1 MKKSLLLGICSAILL
16 QVGCTKNTNEESVTS
31 TNDSSVNVWHVLPQV
46 DATEVKNLAPFSQ
59 MTIRDGDKEVSL
71 TYNQTG
77 YLNASNN
84 NSYTDN
90 AIVIQ
95 NDDVQSI
102 YDYNGNLLYTM
113 TSKVS
118 DTFHEE
124 GIVTIYA
131 YVSNEEHYL
140 TQVYGTKT
148 DKKAS
153 ILNTDFA
160 SITELTTDALIFH
173 PYDGNQVFD
182 EMAIQNGTVGILS
195 HLKSNSGE
203 DQAGYEF
210 NAYSKT
216 ALPDMYIA
224 KSVSSSLKDDGYV
237 ICDATGKI
245 LSKVTGQ
252 LYSKTSGQFVN
263 GYYPAYQKDDDSKKI
278 ALIHASDGKSI
289 TDYLYSDVGYF
300 EDGYCPVKNTEGK
313 WAYINE
319 SGEEVTDFIFDS
331 ASSLY
336 QGKAWV
342 VKDNKAGVINLSAS
356 KNGKLTD
363 SIFSLNESDAAVE
376 PDATN
381 APEQSNS
388 NIIGTLKVKVSSL
401 NIRKDAGVKN
411 ETNGT
416 ATSGE
421 TYEVFETKEADGY
434 TWYRI
439 GENQWVAGSDEWVT
453 YTKK

>member
-1 MKKSLLLGICSAILL
+1 MKKSLFIGICTAILL
-16 QVGCTKNTNEESVTS
+16 QTGCSNTTNQQSNTS
-31 TNDSSVNVWHVLPQV
+31 IDDSTVNVWHVLPQI
-46 DATEVKNLAPFSQ
+46 DATALKGLAPFSKT
-59 MTIRDGDKEVSL
+59 TIRQNGKEVAL

-77 YLNASNN
+77 YLNSSSGNA
-84 NSYTDN
+84 YTDN
-90 AIVIQ
+90 AIVVQ
-95 NDDVQSI
+95 NDDAEYI
-102 YDYNGNLLYTM
+102 YDYHGNLLYEM

-124 GIVTIYA
+124 GIQPTYA
-131 YVSNEEHYL
+131 YLSNEDHYL
-140 TQVYGTKT
+140 SQVYGIKT
-148 DKKAS
+148 DKKAVVLS
-153 ILNTDFA
+153 TDFS
-160 SITELTTDALIFH
+160 SITELSSDAMIYH

-182 EMAIQNGTVGILS
+182 EMAVQDGKIGILS
-195 HLKSNSGE
+195 HLKSSSGE
-203 DQAGYEF
+203 DQNGYEF
-210 NAYSKT
+210 EEYTKSN
-216 ALPDMYIA
+216 LPDMYIA
-224 KSVSSSLKDDGYV
+224 ESISSSMKVDSYV
-237 ICDATGKI
+237 VVDTNGKI
-245 LSKVTGQ
+245 LSKVTGT
-252 LYSKTSGQFVN
+252 LYQKTIGQFVN
-263 GYYPAYQKDDDSKKI
+263 GYYPVYQTDDESKKI
-278 ALIHASDGKSI
+278 AMIHASDGNAI

-300 EDGYCPVKNTEGK
+300 EDGYCPVKNTDGK

-342 VKDNKAGVINLSAS
+342 IKDNKAGVINLDAS
-356 KNGKLTD
+356 KNEKLTD
-363 SIFSLNESDAAVE
+363 SIYSLTESDSAVT

-381 APEQSNS
+381 APDETTSNV
-388 NIIGTLKVKVSSL
+388 IGTLKVKISSL
-401 NIRKDAGVKN
+401 NIRKGAGTNN

-439 GENQWVAGSDEWVT
+439 GENKWVAGNEEWVT